1 MIGKQG
7 KEGWR
12 DEKGAV
18 RTLQRAWHKDEHEAA
33 IRHIFVL
40 LRLFTDVARLS
51 VQLLRNAHVT
61 LLSFTISVFSS
72 TNEHLTQYIPAS
84 TYANINTIQ
93 RRVISRVKYTLQ
105 RVRHER

>member
-40 LRLFTDVARLS
+40 LRLFTGVARLS

-61 LLSFTISVFSS
+61 LLSLQFPSLAVRM
-72 TNEHLTQYIPAS
+72 
-84 TYANINTIQ
+84 NI
-93 RRVISRVKYTLQ
+93 
-105 RVRHER
+105 